1 MELAMNIF
9 IRELR
14 AGLKSLLIW
23 AGCVALLIA
32 GIMGKYSGLSENDRQ
47 INELVAK
54 MPKAVQVFV
63 GGGAFDFTDISGYV
77 GVTLGYIMLIASLFA
92 VILGSNTVSREERDK
107 TAEFLMTKPVKRW
120 RVIVIKLTASFCIL
134 LAFTAL
140 TFAVTAGFTSAMEHE
155 SGLTG
160 KIAVMFAA
168 LLMVEW
174 LFMGLGAMTA
184 AAKNPRRAGRAGLS
198 IAFGCYLIS
207 LAILLY
213 EEIDFLRPLTPF
225 AYFDLAAVIE
235 GAGLNALYTC
245 VSVILGG
252 IFLAL
257 SVILGRRRDIQI

>member
-1 MELAMNIF
+1 MNIF

-120 RVIVIKLTASFCIL
+120 RVIVIKLTASFVFCWRSPPSPL
-134 LAFTAL
+134 RLQQALHRQWSPNRDLQEKSRLCLPPCLWWNGCLWGLA
-140 TFAVTAGFTSAMEHE
+140 
-155 SGLTG
+155 
-160 KIAVMFAA
+160 
-168 LLMVEW
+168 
-174 LFMGLGAMTA
+174 
-184 AAKNPRRAGRAGLS
+184 P
-198 IAFGCYLIS
+198 
-207 LAILLY
+207 
-213 EEIDFLRPLTPF
+213 
-225 AYFDLAAVIE
+225 
-235 GAGLNALYTC
+235 
-245 VSVILGG
+245 
-252 IFLAL
+252 
-257 SVILGRRRDIQI
+257 